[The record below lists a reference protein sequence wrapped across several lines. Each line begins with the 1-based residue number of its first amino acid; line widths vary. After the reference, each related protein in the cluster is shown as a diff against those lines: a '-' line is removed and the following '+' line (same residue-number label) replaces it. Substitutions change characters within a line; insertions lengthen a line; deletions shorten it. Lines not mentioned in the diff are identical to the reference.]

1 MLSVIG
7 MVPGTTGTTQQPIT
21 TSKGQISVATTADIS
36 GRPWRITEEHRVQ
49 LLTAQRQSVSRMV
62 LDTDAFN
69 EIDDQFALIY
79 ALLAPDL
86 VNLEAIYAAPFQNA
100 RAADPAE
107 GMRKSLD
114 EIHRVLGF
122 VPDRQVPAFAGSAQW
137 MTAAGGP
144 VTSAACSDL
153 IERAQ
158 AGSSPLYVVAI
169 GAPTNVASA
178 LLAEPEIARHIVVVW
193 LGGNALGWRTA
204 EEFNLRQD
212 PAASRVLL
220 DSGVPLV
227 HVPCKGAADRLVTTR
242 GEIDQQVRP
251 AGQIGAMLAKL
262 YDDFVPDE
270 PGRSK
275 VIWDLAAAAWV
286 LRPGSLTTELTTS
299 PVLTSEM
306 TWSRDP
312 QRHLVLEVTE
322 VKRDE
327 IFGDLF
333 RRLRNAAGNID

>member
-1 MLSVIG
+1 MADK
-7 MVPGTTGTTQQPIT
+7 PHIT
-21 TSKGQISVATTADIS
+21 LGPEFV
-36 GRPWRITEEHRVQ
+36 TEEHRVQ
-49 LLTAQRQSVSRMV
+49 LLSAKRQPPSRMV

-69 EIDDQFALIY
+69 EIDDQFALIH
-79 ALLAPDL
+79 ALLAPEL
-86 VNLEAIYAAPFQNA
+86 ANLEAIYAAPFQNA

-107 GMRKSLD
+107 GMHKNLD
-114 EIHRVLGF
+114 EIHRVLEF
-122 VPDRQVPAFAGSAQW
+122 VPDRQVPAFAGSTQW

-144 VTSAACSDL
+144 VPSAACSDL
-153 IERAQ
+153 IERAHT
-158 AGSSPLYVVAI
+158 GTSPLYVVAV

-178 LLAEPEIARHIVVVW
+178 LLADPGIARNIVVVW

-204 EEFNLRQD
+204 AEFNLRQD

-227 HVPCKGAADRLVTTR
+227 HVPCRGAADRLITTR
-242 GEIDQQVRP
+242 GEVDQHVRP

-275 VIWDLAAAAWV
+275 VIWDLAATAWV
-286 LRPGSLTTELTTS
+286 LQPGSLATEFTTS
-299 PVLTSEM
+299 PVLSSEM

-312 QRHLVLEVTE
+312 QRHLILEVTE

-333 RRLRNAAGNID
+333 RRLRSAAARIG